1 MSANGWPYEVGEKSQ
16 LYRAGADSPATI
28 KNDIAMKKESVKK
41 QIDAM
46 LETAEEV
53 FWTKTETDLE
63 LAHGNFRGWYGIKPG
78 DVESRRI
85 MEEHL
90 RKRAAEVSRGHVI
103 SRAEMERRSNNFQK
117 ALAYIGEHRHLIPF
131 FRFLYDWTHEHPDK
145 SVQDGIREYRKAHK
159 VLPSELIGESGW
171 GRSTYYHLGTK
182 QPELATIIAQ
192 IPVLPKAWML

>member
-1 MSANGWPYEVGEKSQ
+1 
-16 LYRAGADSPATI
+16 
-28 KNDIAMKKESVKK
+28 MKKESVKK
-41 QIDAM
+41 QIDAI
-46 LETAEEV
+46 LGTSEEV
-53 FWTKTETDLE
+53 FQSKGVSDFKVTS
-63 LAHGNFRGWYGIKPG
+63 GNFKGWYAAKI
-78 DVESRRI
+78 DDEENRRE

-90 RKRAAEVSRGHVI
+90 RKRAAAVARGHVI
-103 SRAEMERRSNNFQK
+103 SRAEVERRSNNFQK

-145 SVQDGIREYRKAHK
+145 SVQDGIREYRKAYK

-192 IPVLPKAWML
+192 IPVLPKAWLQ

>member
-1 MSANGWPYEVGEKSQ
+1 
-16 LYRAGADSPATI
+16 
-28 KNDIAMKKESVKK
+28 MKKESVKK

-63 LAHGNFRGWYGIKPG
+63 LTHGNFRGSYGIKPG
-78 DVESRRI
+78 DAESRRI

-131 FRFLYDWTHEHPDK
+131 LRFLDDYVRGPEGKSEYDA
-145 SVQDGIREYRKAHK
+145 IREYKK
-159 VLPSELIGESGW
+159 KNQLP
-171 GRSTYYHLGTK
+171 
-182 QPELATIIAQ
+182 PELYHEGYGIYSFGPKMPHISIFVKQ
-192 IPVLPKAWML
+192 LPVLPKAWLQ